1 MIVDSTLLRPP
12 EEYLAEAHLTKLRAS
27 LPSVSPMTPA
37 ELPAETLS
45 AVYKRYIDDPTHASS
60 SSARQAYETTRS
72 MALAIFG
79 GDILTS
85 MHTWRRS
92 Q

>member
-1 MIVDSTLLRPP
+1 MALRRLPGTLAEIEAEFERLRHQAGMIVDSTLLRPP

-45 AVYKRYIDDPTHASS
+45 AVY
-60 SSARQAYETTRS
+60 
-72 MALAIFG
+72 
-79 GDILTS
+79 
-85 MHTWRRS
+85 
-92 Q
+92 